1 MHSLS
6 FIVRVLTV
14 QHAPWLVAVAA
25 GRGRKANRT
34 SLRVIL
40 SGAVGAPALL
50 VLVRHAKLG
59 VLFTA
64 VHAGVLM
71 HGTAVGT
78 RSGIRR
84 TAGFALLPV
93 RRTLHLHVLARAQLM
108 QLRGASLRGDD
119 FPHR

>member
-14 QHAPWLVAVAA
+14 QHAAWLVAVAA
-25 GRGRKANRT
+25 RGREANRT

-71 HGTAVGT
+71 RGTAVGT
-78 RSGIRR
+78 RSSIRR

-93 RRTLHLHVLARAQLM
+93 EFNRIK
-108 QLRGASLRGDD
+108 SD
-119 FPHR
+119 

>member
-1 MHSLS
+1 MLWPLEGE
-6 FIVRVLTV
+6 VRRALTFFHRAGLDCSTRRV
-14 QHAPWLVAVAA
+14 VSRSG
-25 GRGRKANRT
+25 GRGREANRT

-78 RSGIRR
+78 RSSIRR

-93 RRTLHLHVLARAQLM
+93 ELNRIK
-108 QLRGASLRGDD
+108 SD
-119 FPHR
+119 